1 MASKT
6 DFKGS
11 FPEALKNPNN
21 CVVKE
26 FPGIPYTFGYR
37 PHLSAGVAFIV
48 LFFLAMAYH
57 LGFAMK
63 KKRWPSVILAYG
75 AFVEVLGWAGR
86 TWASQCPYN
95 QHAYLMQ
102 IVTLII
108 APVFF
113 TAALYVQLGQ
123 LIHVLGKQTS
133 RLPARLYAYVFVSCD
148 VLSML
153 IQIIG
158 ATIAGKASS
167 SHKGDSP
174 AAGTNIVLAGVA
186 IQLASTAIFTGLVVD
201 FRLRAGRMGVIPRS
215 YRPVFAALY
224 VALACHLVRG
234 VFRAAGLAEG
244 WTGDLLRH
252 ERPFVS
258 LDGFLMLL
266 AVGIFV
272 ALDPARIIDAADLL
286 PAHQDGVRRAKEMVE
301 EAEHGNGSIVAGR
314 GGYNAPTRGF

>member
-186 IQLASTAIFTGLVVD
+186 IQLA
-201 FRLRAGRMGVIPRS
+201 